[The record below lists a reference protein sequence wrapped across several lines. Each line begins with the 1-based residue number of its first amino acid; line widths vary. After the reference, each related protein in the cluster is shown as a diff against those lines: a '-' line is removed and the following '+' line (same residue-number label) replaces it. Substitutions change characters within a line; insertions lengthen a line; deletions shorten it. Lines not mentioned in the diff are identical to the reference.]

1 MGKRAYFVVGLGQGR
16 FAAGL
21 YMAPGIVQRETRF
34 VGRKA
39 AGAVV
44 AAGEDTVGKSKSFV
58 VEAVAGAAGGRIRKT
73 VVVQEA
79 EHFSTLHIDPL
90 HG

>member
-1 MGKRAYFVVGLGQGR
+1 MVGLGQGR

-58 VEAVAGAAGGRIRKT
+58 VEAVAGAAGGRIRKLT
-73 VVVQEA
+73 MGDGA
-79 EHFSTLHIDPL
+79 LTALCD
-90 HG
+90 G